1 MTESS
6 WGVREEL
13 SANSSAGCLVVVA
26 VKKEMGKGRGKFWGR
41 VRAQAEIRL

>member
-1 MTESS
+1 M
-6 WGVREEL
+6 REEL
-13 SANSSAGCLVVVA
+13 SGNSSARCLGGVA